1 VFHYIG
7 DRDHVEDFQKVLNK
21 MYDDMKTKMNSNENE
36 VKFDLVADF
45 SAFTRKDL
53 KVNFIPL

>member
-1 VFHYIG
+1 
-7 DRDHVEDFQKVLNK
+7 